1 MNANMAR
8 SKTIER
14 IKNQREW
21 NAKMAPELAQR
32 KKENERLAKEQ
43 LDKKIQEVVEN
54 VEVRICEAIYDQQFI
69 FKYGRYSKPQM
80 KGALVKGVIQQLK
93 RNGFKI
99 VIQKH
104 DSEDSSI
111 NQRYLD
117 KVNYDFYTI
126 NVNWK

>member
-1 MNANMAR
+1 M
-8 SKTIER
+8 
-14 IKNQREW
+14 
-21 NAKMAPELAQR
+21 AQR